1 MEIYIR
7 EFLNFCQVE
16 DLKMETIGRKVE
28 MSLSD
33 WLIDSM
39 LTLTADNTS
48 SNSGNI
54 RFLQTVTKDDNVI
67 VLEYG
72 F

>member
-1 MEIYIR
+1 
-7 EFLNFCQVE
+7 
-16 DLKMETIGRKVE
+16 METIGRKVE

-54 RFLQTVTKDDNVI
+54 RFLQTVTKDYNVI
-67 VLEYG
+67 VLEYE

>member
-1 MEIYIR
+1 M
-7 EFLNFCQVE
+7 NFCQVE

>member
-1 MEIYIR
+1 M
-7 EFLNFCQVE
+7 NFCQVE

-54 RFLQTVTKDDNVI
+54 RFLQTVTKDYNVI
-67 VLEYG
+67 VLEYE